1 MTDTTLTLDAT
12 RDTVESDTVHLFDIL
27 KILADNFRLLL
38 LVPIAAALVA
48 LAICFWIAPTYTATT
63 RFMPP
68 QQQQQN
74 GASMLLQNLGALG
87 GLAGAASGLKNPV
100 DQYVGFL
107 KSDHVQDALIER
119 FKLAELYDTRF
130 IEDTRKRL
138 ASHVVIVGG
147 KEGLISISADSRSPV
162 FSAEL
167 ANAHVH
173 ELGRLL
179 SRLTLTEAQQRRV
192 FFEKQLASAKEKLV
206 GAEQSL
212 KSSGVN
218 SSALKASPAA
228 AVEGLARLRAS
239 ITAQEVKVSSMRGYL
254 TDSAPDFKQAQIELS
269 ALRGQLMRT
278 ELESP
283 ASAAG
288 DSDYVSRYRNFKYFE
303 TLFELYAKQFEL
315 ARMDESRE
323 GNTIQVID
331 MAKPPE
337 RNSSPKKALVFA
349 LTWLVAGMVLLVFI
363 FLRQALAGR
372 AENPETA
379 KKWALLRRSW
389 AEAIGRA

>member
-1 MTDTTLTLDAT
+1 MTDTTQ
-12 RDTVESDTVHLFDIL
+12 TVEAAGSIAESDAVHLLDIL
-27 KILADNFRLLL
+27 KTVADNFRLLL
-38 LVPIAAALVA
+38 LTPIAAALVA
-48 LAICFWIAPTYTATT
+48 LGICFWVDPTYTATT

-87 GLAGAASGLKNPV
+87 GLAGAASGLKNPM

-107 KSDHVQDALIER
+107 KSDYVQDALIER
-119 FKLAELYDTRF
+119 MKLAELYETKY
-130 IEDTRKRL
+130 IEDTRKKL
-138 ASHVVIVGG
+138 ASQIMIIGG
-147 KEGLISISADSRSPV
+147 KEGLISVSASSTSPA

-167 ANAHVH
+167 ANAHVQ

-179 SRLTLTEAQQRRV
+179 SRLTLTEAQQRRG
-192 FFEKQLASAKEKLV
+192 FFEKQLMSAKDNLV
-206 GAEQSL
+206 TAEQSL
-212 KSSGVN
+212 KASGVN

-254 TDSAPDFKQAQIELS
+254 TDSAPDFKQAQLELS

-283 ASAAG
+283 ASNSG
-288 DSDYVSRYRNFKYFE
+288 ESDYIGKYRNFKYYE

-331 MAKPPE
+331 IAKPPE
-337 RNSSPKKALVFA
+337 RSSSPRKTMVMAV
-349 LTWLVAGMVLLVFI
+349 TWLVTGMALLVFI
-363 FLRQALAGR
+363 FLRQAITGQTQS
-372 AENPETA
+372 PETA
-379 KKWALLRRSW
+379 EKLALLRRSW
-389 AEAIGRA
+389 SKALGGA